1 MRGSGVIQLDRPE
14 RKMEATNDW
23 EISTA
28 DASACPFAKV
38 IRFQVLLSIVTS

>member
-23 EISTA
+23 EIFYRRRK
-28 DASACPFAKV
+28 CLP
-38 IRFQVLLSIVTS
+38 IREGH